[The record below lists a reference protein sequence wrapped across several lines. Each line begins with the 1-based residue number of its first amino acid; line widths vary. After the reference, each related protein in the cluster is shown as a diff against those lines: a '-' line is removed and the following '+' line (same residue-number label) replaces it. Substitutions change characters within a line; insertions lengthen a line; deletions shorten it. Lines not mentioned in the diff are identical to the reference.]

1 MTRRGA
7 VLAVLAVVA
16 LVGVAG
22 CVDSRCGPG
31 ETAIEDVAANA
42 AEEVTVEGTIA
53 ELSES
58 RIVLDDGTGR
68 VLLVA
73 IEGYDTSAASEGA
86 CAVATGTVVDP
97 STSGEYDVVLRTSSV
112 QVEQG

>member
-7 VLAVLAVVA
+7 ALAVLAVVA

-31 ETAIEDVAANA
+31 ETAIENVAVNA
-42 AEEVTVEGTIA
+42 TDEVTVEGTIA

-58 RIVLDDGTGR
+58 RIVLDDGTGQA
-68 VLLVA
+68 LLVA
-73 IEGYDTSAASEGA
+73 IEGYDTSTASEGD

-97 STSGEYDVVLRTSSV
+97 STSAEYDVVLRTSSV
-112 QVEQG
+112 RVEQG